1 MRLQNTNLQTVGGWV
16 GRLLR
21 LDFSAFEEIRAEPSA
36 TMGALIVVLGASVLA
51 GLGSWLWA
59 LQSSDL
65 RGVGGAEVF
74 IKSSILGSIIQ
85 TFVWFLWV
93 YLSYQVLVRAYGART
108 DFAELTRT
116 MGFAFAPVAL
126 NLLIAIIGFAV
137 PFGIIAF
144 AMAVLITNVAIQQTS
159 GVEVHEATM
168 ANISGF
174 AAFVIVMGVFANI
187 AEVGTFGGLAPGIL
201 FFSLDL

>member
-1 MRLQNTNLQTVGGWV
+1 MRFHSTNVQTVGGWV

-21 LDFSAFEEIRAEPSA
+21 LDFSAFDEIRSEPSA
-36 TMGALIVVLGASVLA
+36 TMGALIVVFGASVLA
-51 GLGSWLWA
+51 GIGSWLWA

-65 RGVGGAEVF
+65 RGVDGAEVF
-74 IKSSILGSIIQ
+74 IKSLLLGSIIQ
-85 TFVWFLWV
+85 TFVWLLWV
-93 YLSYQVLVRAYGART
+93 YLVYQVLARGYAART

-116 MGFAFAPVAL
+116 MGFAFTPVAL
-126 NLLIAIIGFAV
+126 SVLIAIRGVAI

-144 AMAVLITNVAIQQTS
+144 VMAVLFTNAAIQHAS
-159 GVEVHEATM
+159 DVEAREATM

-174 AAFVIVMGVFANI
+174 AAFAIVMGAFANI
-187 AEVGTFGGLAPGIL
+187 LEVGTFGGLAPGIF